1 MAVPATRL
9 THLAKVNARSS
20 FLRPFD
26 LRPPPWRLLLLRPPP
41 PSFSLTKAPV
51 QRPYHSYDRA
61 PSAPA
66 YNATEDAI
74 LSAAMRHVPEHG
86 FTEKALAL
94 GAEEAGY
101 LDLSS
106 VNLFPQRAF
115 ELVNYHLVTERL
127 RLKDRLQFEEIEEK
141 LHTKLGVGARVRLLA
156 IERLM
161 ANKDVVGR
169 WQEVGAIKPLA
180 CASSVLST
188 EPIPASF

>member
-1 MAVPATRL
+1 M
-9 THLAKVNARSS
+9 
-20 FLRPFD
+20 
-26 LRPPPWRLLLLRPPP
+26 
-41 PSFSLTKAPV
+41 
-51 QRPYHSYDRA
+51 
-61 PSAPA
+61 
-66 YNATEDAI
+66 
-74 LSAAMRHVPEHG
+74 
-86 FTEKALAL
+86 